1 MSWNHKASRL
11 SLMKPSL
18 VQTTQRLG
26 SKGGS
31 HREEGLELGLERKNL
46 QGNDK
51 PETL

>member
-1 MSWNHKASRL
+1 
-11 SLMKPSL
+11 MKPSL